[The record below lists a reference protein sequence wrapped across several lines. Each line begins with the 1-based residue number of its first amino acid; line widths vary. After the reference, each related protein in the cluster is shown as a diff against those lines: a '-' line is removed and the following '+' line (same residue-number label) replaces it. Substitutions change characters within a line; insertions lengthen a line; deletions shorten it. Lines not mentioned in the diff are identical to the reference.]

1 MLSAFSPR
9 VGADRN
15 PEGSVIRIDTPW
27 QDDPAFTRVVAA
39 ISAAGGEVRVV
50 GGAVRDCL
58 LRRPVGDIDMATT
71 LLPEAVIAAA
81 GAAGLKSV
89 PTGIEHGTITVI
101 AEGTPFEITT
111 LRADVETDGRRAVV
125 SFTTDW
131 AQDAMRRDFTINAL
145 YLDPEGELH
154 DPLGQGL
161 DDLKAQMIRF
171 IGSASERI
179 REDYLRI
186 LRFFRFHAMLGWPIR
201 DSSGRQACAAHL
213 DGLQRLS
220 VERIWQEMAKLLAAP
235 DPAPML
241 AEMADGG
248 ILAAIAAELDAGRTL
263 PPAQDAIL
271 RLAAMLPDQA
281 AASTISRRWK
291 ISKSA
296 ARRLELAVR
305 HPADSLGNPVA
316 ARVALY
322 RDGRQAMLD
331 RSTLAMARGEPVNRD
346 VQALIADWP
355 IPVFPLKGRDLMTAN
370 VRPGPE
376 MGELLHR
383 LEARWIADDFRAD
396 RAQCL
401 AWLADEIRVSA
412 GPGSSPPTG

>member
-1 MLSAFSPR
+1 M
-9 VGADRN
+9 
-15 PEGSVIRIDTPW
+15 
-27 QDDPAFTRVVAA
+27 
-39 ISAAGGEVRVV
+39 V

-58 LRRPVGDIDMATT
+58 LQRPVGDVDMATP

-89 PTGIEHGTITVI
+89 PTGVDHGTITVI

-131 AQDAMRRDFTINAL
+131 ASDAMRRDFTINAL
-145 YLDPEGELH
+145 YLDPDGELH

-161 DDLKAQMIRF
+161 DDVRAQVIRF
-171 IGSASERI
+171 IGSASARI

-186 LRFFRFHAMLGWPIR
+186 LRFYRFHAMLGWPIR
-201 DSSGRQACAAHL
+201 DRSGAAACATHL

-235 DPAPML
+235 DPSPML
-241 AEMADGG
+241 AEMTDVG
-248 ILAAIAAELDAGRTL
+248 ILAAIASELDTGRAL
-263 PPAQDAIL
+263 PATRDAIL

-281 AASTISRRWK
+281 AASAISGRWK
-291 ISKSA
+291 LSKA
-296 ARRLELAVR
+296 DVRRLVLAVQD
-305 HPADSLGNPVA
+305 PADALINPA
-316 ARVALY
+316 ATRIALY

-331 RSTLAMARGEPVNRD
+331 RSVLATAHGESVD
-346 VQALIADWP
+346 SEVQALIADWP

-370 VRPGPE
+370 IRPGPE

-401 AWLADEIRVSA
+401 LWLADEVRDTA
-412 GPGSSPPTG
+412 GRGSIPPTG

>member
-1 MLSAFSPR
+1 M
-9 VGADRN
+9 
-15 PEGSVIRIDTPW
+15 
-27 QDDPAFTRVVAA
+27 
-39 ISAAGGEVRVV
+39 V

-58 LRRPVGDIDMATT
+58 LLRPVGDVDMATP

-89 PTGIEHGTITVI
+89 PTGVDHGTITVI

-131 AQDAMRRDFTINAL
+131 ARDAMRRDFTINAL
-145 YLDPEGELH
+145 YLDPDGELH
-154 DPLGQGL
+154 DPLGQGR
-161 DDLKAQMIRF
+161 DDLKAQVIRF

-201 DSSGRQACAAHL
+201 DSAGRQACATHL
-213 DGLQRLS
+213 GGLQRLS
-220 VERIWQEMAKLLAAP
+220 VERIWQEMGKLLAAP

-241 AEMADGG
+241 AEMAGTG
-248 ILAAIAAELDAGRTL
+248 ILAAIASELDAGRTL
-263 PPAQDAIL
+263 PTARDAIL
-271 RLAAMLPDQA
+271 RLAAMIPDQD
-281 AASTISRRWK
+281 AASAISGRWK
-291 ISKSA
+291 LSKA
-296 ARRLELAVR
+296 DARRLILAVR
-305 HPADSLGNPVA
+305 HPADSLGSPVA
-316 ARVALY
+316 ARIALY
-322 RDGRQAMLD
+322 RDGRQAMMD
-331 RSTLAMARGEPVNRD
+331 RSTLATTRGEVVDRD

-355 IPVFPLKGRDLMTAN
+355 IPAFPLKGRDLMTAN

-401 AWLADEIRVSA
+401 AWLVEEIRDPA
-412 GPGSSPPTG
+412 GRESIPPRG

>member
-1 MLSAFSPR
+1 MLSAFSPCVR
-9 VGADRN
+9 ADRN

-27 QDDPAFTRVVAA
+27 QDDPAFKRVVAT

-58 LRRPVGDIDMATT
+58 LQRPVGDVDMATP

-89 PTGIEHGTITVI
+89 PTGVDHGTITVI

-125 SFTTDW
+125 SFTSDW

-145 YLDPEGELH
+145 YLDPDGELH

-161 DDLKAQMIRF
+161 DDARAQVIRF

-186 LRFFRFHAMLGWPIR
+186 LRFYRFHAMLGWPIR
-201 DSSGRQACAAHL
+201 DRSGAAACATHL

-235 DPAPML
+235 DPSPML
-241 AEMADGG
+241 AEMADAGV
-248 ILAAIAAELDAGRTL
+248 LAAIAAELDAGKTL
-263 PPAQDAIL
+263 PATQDAIL
-271 RLAAMLPDQA
+271 RLAAMLTDQT
-281 AASTISRRWK
+281 AASAISGRWK
-291 ISKSA
+291 LPKA
-296 ARRLELAVR
+296 DVRRLVLAVR
-305 HPADSLGNPVA
+305 HPADSLTSLA
-316 ARVALY
+316 ATRIALY
-322 RDGRQAMLD
+322 RDGRQAMMD
-331 RSTLAMARGEPVNRD
+331 RSTLAMARGEPVSRD

-370 VRPGPE
+370 IRPGPE

-401 AWLADEIRVSA
+401 AWLAEAIRDPA
-412 GPGSSPPTG
+412 GRGSIPPTG

>member
-1 MLSAFSPR
+1 VLSAFSPCVR
-9 VGADRN
+9 AHRN
-15 PEGSVIRIDTPW
+15 PEEPTIRIDTPW
-27 QDDPAFTRVVAA
+27 QDDPAFTAVVAA
-39 ISAAGGEVRVV
+39 ISAAGGQVRVV

-58 LRRPVGDIDMATT
+58 LQRPVGDIDMATS
-71 LLPEAVIAAA
+71 LLPEAVMAAA
-81 GAAGLKSV
+81 AAAGLKSI

-101 AEGTPFEITT
+101 AGGRPFEITT

-131 AQDAMRRDFTINAL
+131 ARDAMRRDFTINAL
-145 YLDPEGELH
+145 YLDPDGALH
-154 DPLGQGL
+154 DPLGQGRA
-161 DDLKAQMIRF
+161 DLKAQVIRF

-201 DSSGRQACAAHL
+201 DRSGAEACAAHL
-213 DGLQRLS
+213 GGLQRLS
-220 VERIWQEMAKLLAAP
+220 VERIWLEMGKLLAAP

-241 AEMADGG
+241 AEMADTG
-248 ILAAIAAELDAGRTL
+248 ILAAIAAELDLARGL
-263 PPAQDAIL
+263 PVTRDAIL
-271 RLAAMLPDQA
+271 RLAAMIPDQA
-281 AASTISRRWK
+281 AASAISGRWK
-291 ISKSA
+291 LPKA
-296 ARRLELAVR
+296 DARRLVLAVR
-305 HPADSLGNPVA
+305 HPADSLTSPA
-316 ARVALY
+316 ATRIALY
-322 RDGRQAMLD
+322 HDGRQAMMD
-331 RSTLAMARGEPVNRD
+331 RSVLATARGEVVDRD

-355 IPVFPLKGRDLMTAN
+355 IPAFPLRGRDLMTAN

-401 AWLADEIRVSA
+401 AWLAEEVRDLA
-412 GPGSSPPTG
+412 DPGSTPPTG